1 VNKIVQP
8 NKVMDAAIELA
19 SELAQKALYALRTA
33 KAALIVGMSID
44 TVNARKYALDEMVL
58 SFGTEDMKE
67 GMKAFLEK
75 RSPVYKGR

>member
-1 VNKIVQP
+1 
-8 NKVMDAAIELA
+8 MDAAIELA

-44 TVNARKYALDEMVL
+44 MVNARKYALDEMVL

>member
-1 VNKIVQP
+1 
-8 NKVMDAAIELA
+8 MELA

-33 KAALIVGMSID
+33 KAALIVGMSIE

-67 GMKAFLEK
+67 GMKGFLEK

>member
-1 VNKIVQP
+1 
-8 NKVMDAAIELA
+8 
-19 SELAQKALYALRTA
+19 
-33 KAALIVGMSID
+33 MSID
-44 TVNARKYALDEMVL
+44 MVNARKYALDEMVL